1 MARNDYPHPLE
12 RREIFLL
19 AWRNL
24 AANAS
29 FGGMTAEE
37 FQQATDD
44 MVAVRNEISR
54 AEARLSGLRQT
65 RDIADKAARE
75 LMIHVAHGVR
85 GDHNYGEDCP
95 LYRSMGYIP
104 KSERKS
110 GLQRKY
116 KKTAAPKS

>member
-1 MARNDYPHPLE
+1 MARADYPHPLE
-12 RREIFLL
+12 RREIFLR

-24 AANAS
+24 AANTS
-29 FGGMTAEE
+29 FCGMSAEE

-44 MVAVRNEISR
+44 MVAVRKEIGM
-54 AEARLSGLRQT
+54 AEARLTGLRQT
-65 RDIADKAARE
+65 RDMADKAARE

-85 GDHNYGEDCP
+85 GDQNFGEDCP

-116 KKTAAPKS
+116 KKTAEPKS